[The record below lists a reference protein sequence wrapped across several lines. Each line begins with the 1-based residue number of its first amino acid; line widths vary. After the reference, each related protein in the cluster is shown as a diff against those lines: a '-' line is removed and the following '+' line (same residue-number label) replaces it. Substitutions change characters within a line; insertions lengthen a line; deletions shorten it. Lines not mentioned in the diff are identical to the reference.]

1 MELRPES
8 TPASLLILAQVDH
21 ACGDVISTVMEQ
33 FSTAGARNV
42 HLVPSLTKKG
52 RPGYLLYIDV
62 PEDCLE
68 AVERLL
74 SVELGVLG
82 WRILAAEH
90 RGPAA
95 RPCTVNVT
103 LTSGGVERPLAVPA
117 KIVRDP
123 ATGDAVAH
131 IEHDFCVRLQ
141 RELRES
147 GGVDMPLSMLKARIR
162 VAVADAVDEA
172 RCGDVDGGKETQ
184 A

>member
-21 ACGDVISTVMEQ
+21 ACGDVISSVMEQ
-33 FSTAGARNV
+33 LSTAGARNV

-52 RPGYLLYIDV
+52 RPGYLLYVDV

-82 WRILAAEH
+82 WRLLAAEH

-95 RPCTVNVT
+95 RACTVQVT
-103 LTSGGVERPLAVPA
+103 LAAGGVERSLAVPA
-117 KIVRDP
+117 KVVRDT
-123 ATGDAVAH
+123 ATGNAVAH

-147 GGVDMPLSMLKARIR
+147 EGVSIPLSLLKARVR
-162 VAVADAVDEA
+162 VAVADALDEA
-172 RCGDVDGGKETQ
+172 HRGDSDGGKETQ